1 MKIRN
6 RLILLICVL
15 SAYVFI
21 SGCSSQSRP
30 SMVGKWKGRIL
41 PDADDY
47 VQSLEVFDNGTL
59 VAQTDSGYHT
69 ARYENKDG
77 TIVIWADDEDDEA
90 ATVTLLTK
98 SMMVLTGP
106 DNNAYVFDRV
116 DE

>member
-30 SMVGKWKGRIL
+30 SIVGKWKGRIL

-69 ARYENKDG
+69 GRYKNKDG
-77 TIVIWADDEDDEA
+77 TIVIWADDEDEA

-98 SMMVLTGP
+98 SMMVWTGS
-106 DNNAYVFDRV
+106 DNDAYVFDRV

>member
-1 MKIRN
+1 MRIRN

-21 SGCSSQSRP
+21 SGCSSQGRP

-41 PDADDY
+41 PDADDNIPI
-47 VQSLEVFDNGTL
+47 LEVFDNGTL

-77 TIVIWADDEDDEA
+77 AIIIFTDEDEDDTV
-90 ATVTLLTK
+90 TVTLLTK
-98 SMMVLTGP
+98 SMMVLTGS
-106 DNNAYVFDRV
+106 DNDAYVFDRV